1 MQSTAI
7 MPRSWKQ
14 PLFTIGQR
22 TQQGRIIG
30 INYSTQK
37 QSEGWYYTI
46 LIDESSG
53 QVVQLPETQ
62 VRLLSKQEIEAKILA
77 EIDLHLARLTILQQE
92 LDADLE
98 IRTPFGT
105 VSAPLSQTPRS
116 SNGTSRLSQPKKKV
130 SA

>member
-7 MPRSWKQ
+7 MPRTWKQ
-14 PLFTIGQR
+14 PLFAIGQR
-22 TQQGRIIG
+22 TKQGKIIG

-46 LIDESSG
+46 LINENSG
-53 QVVQLPETQ
+53 QLVQLAETQ
-62 VRLLSKQEIEAKILA
+62 VHLLSKQDIEAKILA
-77 EIDLHLARLTILQQE
+77 EIDLHLSRLAVLQKE
-92 LDADLE
+92 LDAHLE

-105 VSAPLSQTPRS
+105 VPPPLSQTPCL
-116 SNGTSRLSQPKKKV
+116 SNGTSRLSEPKKKV